1 MVEVTY
7 TNYLGTF
14 KGEKPRNGISN
25 EPIVL
30 DTDMME
36 RGELP
41 LPSSMYNEKYGTKK
55 KRIASKLKTKTVK
68 TKEVPKKVEG
78 QRVTTKDYVI
88 EKTPTG
94 SFVVYDKKGN
104 QVKPTN
110 KPLIEVFNI
119 VIPKKEITKSPSD
132 LTTRQLGT
140 KIFKHLLDK

>member
-1 MVEVTY
+1 MEKTY

-14 KGEKPRNGISN
+14 KGEQPRNGISN
-25 EPIVL
+25 QPIYL
-30 DTDMME
+30 DTDMMN

-41 LPSSMYNEKYGTKK
+41 LPQDMYNKKYGVKNKGKK
-55 KRIASKLKTKTVK
+55 TSLKSKLKKTN
-68 TKEVPKKVEG
+68 VPKKVEG
-78 QRVTTKDYVI
+78 QRVTTDKYVI

-94 SFVVYDKKGN
+94 SFLVYDKKGN

-110 KPLIEVFNI
+110 KPLVEVFNI

-140 KIFKHLLDK
+140 KIFKQLLDK

>member
-1 MVEVTY
+1 MVDKTY

-14 KGEKPRNGISN
+14 KGDSPRNGISN
-25 EPIVL
+25 QPVYL

-41 LPSSMYNEKYGTKK
+41 LPQDEYIKKYGVKK
-55 KRIASKLKTKTVK
+55 KKTNVSLKSKLKKTV
-68 TKEVPKKVEG
+68 TPKKVEG
-78 QRVTTKDYVI
+78 QRVTTKKYVI

-94 SFVVYDKKGN
+94 SFLVYDKKGN

-110 KPLIEVFNI
+110 KPLVEVFNI

-140 KIFKHLLDK
+140 KIFKQLLDK